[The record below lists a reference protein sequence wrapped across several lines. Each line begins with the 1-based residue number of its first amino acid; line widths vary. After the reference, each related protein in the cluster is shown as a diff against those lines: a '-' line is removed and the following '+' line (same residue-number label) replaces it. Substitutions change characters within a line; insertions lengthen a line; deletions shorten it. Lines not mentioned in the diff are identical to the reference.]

1 MGEAMPVRVP
11 LRHNRLLSRQP
22 YIELDG
28 SFLQLR
34 LPAVFGRRQVWNL
47 NIADV
52 AVVDTK
58 GVNNDDSGNDW
69 AFERRLKI
77 PYAVTTHSGA
87 APNLVLLF
95 KTPQRIPPLRI
106 GGGEAIGLPYFKSR
120 TETGVQID
128 GLRLR
133 ARDPVA
139 AVQILADTGVEL
151 VDRPAAWMRRHRPVT
166 QDPALLQVARA
177 NTRRL
182 RWVTAILAVFAIGLA
197 GLRIF
202 VGDRNPSNWELGA
215 LGFALLVIFGLPA
228 WAMRR
233 ADRPL
238 ETRRKG

>member
-1 MGEAMPVRVP
+1 MPVRVP
-11 LRHNRLLSRQP
+11 LRHYRLVSRQP

-28 SFLQLR
+28 PLLRLR
-34 LPAVFGRRQVWNL
+34 LPAVFGGRQMWNL
-47 NIADV
+47 NVADV
-52 AVVDTK
+52 AVVDTEP
-58 GVNNDDSGNDW
+58 VNNDDSGNDW
-69 AFERRLKI
+69 AFERRVNI
-77 PYAVTTHSGA
+77 PYAVTTHPLV

-106 GGGEAIGLPYFKSR
+106 GGAAIIDLPYFKSR

-128 GLRLR
+128 GLHLR

-139 AVQILADTGVEL
+139 AVQILAATGVER

-166 QDPALLQVARA
+166 QDPTLVQVARA
-177 NTRRL
+177 KDRNH
-182 RWVTAILAVFAIGLA
+182 RWIGTIVTVFATGLL

-202 VGDRNPSNWELGA
+202 VGDRDPSNWDLGA

-228 WAMRR
+228 WARRR

-238 ETRRKG
+238 EARRKG